1 MTQLLPA
8 AREFQSD
15 ARQIDEQRPPWI
27 ARAVLYVLVAL
38 IACAI
43 GWASIAKIDRI
54 VVAQGKLITTAATIV
69 VQPLETSVVRSL
81 DANIGDTVHKGDAL
95 ATLDPTFSLADAAQL
110 RGKIASF
117 DAQIARLDAEI
128 ADRPY
133 APQLFDDEVR
143 LQLTIWTRRVT
154 GSFQSL
160 NVCTGTG

>member
-27 ARAVLYVLVAL
+27 ARAVLYLLVAL

-54 VVAQGKLITTAATIV
+54 VVAQGKLVTTAATMV

-81 DANIGDTVHKGDAL
+81 DAQIGDTVHKGDAL
-95 ATLDPTFSLADAAQL
+95 ATLDPTFSMADAAQL
-110 RGKIASF
+110 RSKIASF
-117 DAQIARLDAEI
+117 DAQIARLEAEI
-128 ADRPY
+128 ADRAY

-143 LQLTIWTRRVT
+143 LQLAIWTRREAQ
-154 GSFQSL
+154 GEARIL
-160 NVCTGTG
+160 RP